1 VKIGITTEQTQSK
14 LACLVY
20 C

>member
-1 VKIGITTEQTQSK
+1 VK

-20 C
+20 YF